1 MPDAVP
7 AAIASSGWWAG
18 APGAP
23 VAGAASGVTTLPLLG
38 GRWLGLAGGLAAGLW
53 AGAGGLAG
61 EGLVNVLLSGASPAV
76 STMPVWFRSDT

>member
-23 VAGAASGVTTLPLLG
+23 VAGAAFGVWTLPLP
-38 GRWLGLAGGLAAGLW
+38 GRGWPGL

>member
-1 MPDAVP
+1 
-7 AAIASSGWWAG
+7 
-18 APGAP
+18 
-23 VAGAASGVTTLPLLG
+23 
-38 GRWLGLAGGLAAGLW
+38 LAGGFPAGLAAGLW

>member
-1 MPDAVP
+1 MPATFG
-7 AAIASSGWWAG
+7 ASDGWAG

-23 VAGAASGVTTLPLLG
+23 VTGAALGVSTLPLLG

-76 STMPVWFRSDT
+76 STMPVWFRPDT